1 MARLSSSQG
10 LRSGSP
16 IALPILEGL
25 INACMCIIHL
35 NWITLIIVLELLIQS
50 GENYLKAS
58 ILGLEIYYIYVQP
71 TALSML
77 RNCRD
82 LLCDFLLMIIHSF
95 IYLPEVTSWLASYLR
110 LQVLALRYC
119 CILVIMLSLCC
130 LNFGFCMS
138 FIRYLSTTQINCNIL
153 I

>member
-16 IALPILEGL
+16 IAPPILEGL

-82 LLCDFLLMIIHSF
+82 LFCDFLLMIIHSF
-95 IYLPEVTSWLASYLR
+95 IYLPEVTS
-110 LQVLALRYC
+110 
-119 CILVIMLSLCC
+119 
-130 LNFGFCMS
+130 
-138 FIRYLSTTQINCNIL
+138 
-153 I
+153 

>member
-16 IALPILEGL
+16 IAPPILEGL

-35 NWITLIIVLELLIQS
+35 NWITLIIVLELLMLS
-50 GENYLKAS
+50 GENFLK
-58 ILGLEIYYIYVQP
+58 LLFR
-71 TALSML
+71 L
-77 RNCRD
+77 RNI
-82 LLCDFLLMIIHSF
+82 LHLCAAYSYFHAARPILWFSSYVIHSF